1 MSGYLL
7 PQNLSCWSLKPIGMP
22 LSENTLTA
30 NLGSQRK
37 KMARKHLEGLGL
49 VVPYRQELCS
59 SYFFYFQNILER
71 TMLEVEMGVNQPS
84 AVYFL
89 SPFNILA

>member
-1 MSGYLL
+1 M
-7 PQNLSCWSLKPIGMP
+7 GMP
-22 LSENTLTA
+22 LTENTHC
-30 NLGSQRK
+30 QPRKPEK

-59 SYFFYFQNILER
+59 SYSFYFQNILEW

-89 SPFNILA
+89 SPFDILA